1 MAVILRTNALI
12 TGSGLLGGGLST
24 MYWAPGSIGGS
35 TADATDCLA
44 RFRAMWVSIATRLSS
59 TISFVFDQTVLAIEA
74 TTGVLTGSYTAA
86 PALTVVGGSAS
97 EPLPR
102 QTQGLIRWGTA
113 SVINGR
119 RVRGRTFVPGVQEGD
134 NDGTGSPV
142 AALVTAL
149 TTAGATILT
158 AGATT
163 SEACIWHRPVG
174 GAGGASPDI
183 TSVQGAPTWSVL
195 RSRRS

>member
-1 MAVILRTNALI
+1 MAVILRTSALV
-12 TGSGLLGGGLST
+12 TGSGLLGGGLT
-24 MYWAPGSIGGS
+24 QLYWAPGSVGGS

-44 RFRAMWVSIATRLSS
+44 RFRGIWASLAPHISS
-59 TISFVFDQTVLAIEA
+59 TISFVFDQTVLALEA
-74 TTGVLTGSYTAA
+74 TTGVLTGSFTAA
-86 PALTVVGGSAS
+86 PALTVVGGLGS

-113 SVINGR
+113 TVINGR
-119 RVRGRTFVPGVQEGD
+119 RVRGRLFTPGMGEAD

-149 TTAGATILT
+149 TTAGATIFV
-158 AGATT
+158 AGATS
-163 SEACIWHRPVG
+163 SEACVWHRPVG

-183 TSVQGAPTWSVL
+183 TSAAGSPTWAVL

>member
-1 MAVILRTNALI
+1 MSIILRTNALV

-24 MYWAPGSIGGS
+24 MYWAPGSVGGS
-35 TADATDCLA
+35 TADASDCLA
-44 RFRAMWVSIATRLSS
+44 RFRGLWVSIAPRLSS

-74 TTGVLTGSYTAA
+74 TTGVLTGSFTAA
-86 PALTVVGGSAS
+86 PALTVVGGSGS

-134 NDGTGSPV
+134 NDGTGSPL

-149 TTAGATILT
+149 TTAGATIFV
-158 AGATT
+158 AGATS

-174 GAGGASPDI
+174 GTGGASPDI
-183 TSVQGAPTWSVL
+183 TSAAGSPTWAVL
-195 RSRRS
+195 RSRRA

>member
-1 MAVILRTNALI
+1 MAVILRTTALI

-24 MYWAPGSIGGS
+24 LYWAPGSVGGS

-44 RFRAMWVSIATRLSS
+44 RFRGLWVSIAPRLSS

-74 TTGVLTGSYTAA
+74 TTGVLTGSFTAA

-113 SVINGR
+113 SVIGGR
-119 RVRGRTFVPGVQEGD
+119 RVRGRLFVPGVQEGD

-142 AALVTAL
+142 SAFVSAL
-149 TTAGATILT
+149 TTAGATVFI
-158 AGATT
+158 AGATS
-163 SEACIWHRPVG
+163 SEACVWHRPVG
-174 GAGGASPDI
+174 GTGGASPDI
-183 TSVQGAPTWSVL
+183 TAASGSPTWAVL
-195 RSRRS
+195 RSRRA